1 MTTKE
6 KVLKELTDHKG
17 EAVSGES
24 LATLCN
30 VSRTAI
36 WKAINTLRNEGTEIA
51 GTPNGG
57 YVLSQDA
64 DPFSQELFSECFTKN
79 YPEFSQSHIECFKE
93 IDSTNTHAKRLL
105 SNCASMRNSSGELTE
120 DGKKYHGSMFVA
132 ESQTQG
138 RGRLGRTFVSPAKT
152 GIYLSIVYAP
162 KGGITQAAKLT
173 AFSAVAVARAIKKLY
188 GVNVSIKWIND
199 LFLNGK
205 KICGILT
212 EGITNFE
219 TGIIEAAIIGIGIN
233 IEANSQIFD
242 ENLKN
247 IAGGILENSN
257 TNTSEDST
265 GKRNRTQLAAYVCG
279 EVLRILEENPESV
292 LKEYKS
298 LVFMLGQEVTV
309 HPIADGTESYTAI
322 ATDIDDEIRL
332 VVKKSDGTEC
342 HLGSGEVSLKSTN
355 FGN

>member
-1 MTTKE
+1 MNTKE
-6 KVLKELTDHKG
+6 KVLKELTAHKG
-17 EAVSGES
+17 EAVSGEA
-24 LATLCN
+24 LAALCE

-51 GTPNGG
+51 GTTNGG

-64 DPFSQELFSECFTKN
+64 DPFSQELFTETFNKVF
-79 YPEFSQSHIECFKE
+79 PEYAQSHIECFKE
-93 IDSTNTHAKRLL
+93 IDSTNTHAKRIL
-105 SNCASMRNSSGELTE
+105 SNCSCFRDTNGNLTE
-120 DGKKYHGSMFVA
+120 DGKKYHQSMFIA

-173 AFSAVAVARAIKKLY
+173 AFSAVAVSRAISKLF
-188 GVNVSIKWIND
+188 NITPSIKWIND
-199 LFLNGK
+199 LFLDGK

-233 IEANSQIFD
+233 IETNSEIFD

-247 IAGGILENSN
+247 IAGGILDKNNE
-257 TNTSEDST
+257 TNQKPT
-265 GKRNRTQLAAYVCG
+265 RIQIAAQVCG
-279 EVLRILEENPESV
+279 EVLKILEEDPATILN
-292 LKEYKS
+292 EYKS

-309 HPIADGTESYTAI
+309 HPIADGIESYKAI

-332 VVKKSDGTEC
+332 VVKDENGIEH
-342 HLGSGEVSLKSTN
+342 HLGSGEVSLKSTS
-355 FGN
+355 FTK